1 MSTNH
6 FDQAAATWDENPHRR
21 ELTAAIARA
30 IATTVPLE
38 DSASMLDFGCGTGT
52 LSVLLSPLLG
62 RIDAVDPSE
71 GMIQQLRNKL
81 QTDAGLDGQIRP
93 MQLVGGVEQ
102 LQAGWWDLIC
112 SAMVM
117 HHIDNAEATLLTL
130 AGRLSPG
137 GWLAVADLVAED
149 GSFHADQVVPHHG
162 FDPELLVGLL
172 AEAGMKNV
180 SARIVH
186 EIVKPG
192 GEGLPRAYPVFLITG
207 QKSQ

>member
-1 MSTNH
+1 
-6 FDQAAATWDENPHRR
+6 
-21 ELTAAIARA
+21 
-30 IATTVPLE
+30 
-38 DSASMLDFGCGTGT
+38 
-52 LSVLLSPLLG
+52 
-62 RIDAVDPSE
+62 
-71 GMIQQLRNKL
+71 
-81 QTDAGLDGQIRP
+81 
-93 MQLVGGVEQ
+93 
-102 LQAGWWDLIC
+102 
-112 SAMVM
+112 
-117 HHIDNAEATLLTL
+117 LLTL